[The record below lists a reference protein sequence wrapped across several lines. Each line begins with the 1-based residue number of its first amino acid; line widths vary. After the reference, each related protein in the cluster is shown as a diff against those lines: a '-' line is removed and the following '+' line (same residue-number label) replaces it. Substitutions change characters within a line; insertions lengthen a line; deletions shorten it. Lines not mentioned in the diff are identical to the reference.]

1 MGTKR
6 YLTRLPAI
14 QVGSVLL
21 ESLIAVL
28 IFFVGLIALVG
39 ISSQAIDLVGESKS
53 RSDASYLADELIGE
67 LWTNTASIGT
77 FESSAE
83 FTNWQDRVR
92 SLIGPA
98 ASATMTPN
106 GNQLT
111 IVISWP
117 DKRSSSTSA
126 THRYET
132 TAVVAKN
139 Q

>member
-67 LWTNTASIGT
+67 LWTNTESIGT

-83 FTNWQDRVR
+83 ILQSFPLV
-92 SLIGPA
+92 
-98 ASATMTPN
+98 
-106 GNQLT
+106 
-111 IVISWP
+111 
-117 DKRSSSTSA
+117 
-126 THRYET
+126 
-132 TAVVAKN
+132 
-139 Q
+139 